1 MRTDLNHTGKIL
13 ISKEREREGKKRRN
27 VSARTENR
35 RILTAQHNLII
46 VGGVSLDAVSH
57 EESVRA
63 RGDEGM
69 TRSHNLKAQEAE
81 CTQQGC

>member
-1 MRTDLNHTGKIL
+1 MWAQIEIRQRT
-13 ISKEREREGKKRRN
+13 
-27 VSARTENR
+27 V
-35 RILTAQHNLII
+35 TAQHNLVII
-46 VGGVSLDAVSH
+46 RGVSLDAVSH

-81 CTQQGC
+81 CTEQGR

>member
-1 MRTDLNHTGKIL
+1 M
-13 ISKEREREGKKRRN
+13 
-27 VSARTENR
+27 SARTENR
-35 RILTAQHNLII
+35 GILTTQHNLII
-46 VGGVSLDAVSH
+46 IGGVSLDAVSH

-81 CTQQGC
+81 CTQEGC

>member
-1 MRTDLNHTGKIL
+1 MGTDLNHTGKIL
-13 ISKEREREGKKRRN
+13 ISKEGEKKKRRN

-46 VGGVSLDAVSH
+46 IGGVSLDAVSH

-81 CTQQGC
+81 CTQEGC

>member
-13 ISKEREREGKKRRN
+13 ISKEGGKKRRN

-35 RILTAQHNLII
+35 GILTTQHNLII
-46 VGGVSLDAVSH
+46 IGGVSLDAVSH

-81 CTQQGC
+81 CTQEGC

>member
-1 MRTDLNHTGKIL
+1 MREDLHHTGTIFN
-13 ISKEREREGKKRRN
+13 SKKKRGGG
-27 VSARTENR
+27 SARTEIR

-46 VGGVSLDAVSH
+46 IGGVSLDAVSH

-81 CTQQGC
+81 CT

>member
-1 MRTDLNHTGKIL
+1 MRTDLNLTGKIL
-13 ISKEREREGKKRRN
+13 ISKEGEGKKRRN
-27 VSARTENR
+27 VSAKTENR
-35 RILTAQHNLII
+35 RLLTTQHNLVII
-46 VGGVSLDAVSH
+46 GGVSLDAVSH

-81 CTQQGC
+81 RTQEGC

>member
-1 MRTDLNHTGKIL
+1 M
-13 ISKEREREGKKRRN
+13 
-27 VSARTENR
+27 SALTEIK

-46 VGGVSLDAVSH
+46 VRGVSLDAVSH

-81 CTQQGC
+81 CTEQGCWRDKEETG